1 MNVKKL
7 MILLLVSLIIPTIAL
22 ISVSV
27 LAQEE
32 AGGAGEASGLIA
44 LGAGVAM
51 AGAGIGAGY
60 GIGISGAATVSA
72 STERP
77 EMFFRGFLIV
87 ALGEAVAIYG
97 LIVAILI
104 WIRA

>member
-1 MNVKKL
+1 MRRKL
-7 MILLLVSLIIPTIAL
+7 ILVLLAAMLIPTIAL
-22 ISVSV
+22 ITVTV
-27 LAQEE
+27 AAQEAPGE
-32 AGGAGEASGLIA
+32 GAGANAGLIA
-44 LGAGVAM
+44 VGAGLAM

-87 ALGEAVAIYG
+87 ALAEAVAVYG
-97 LIVAILI
+97 FIIAIILMG
-104 WIRA
+104 RM